1 MTTQMRASAREMR
14 HMVGRYLHA
23 RSCPAYA
30 VNAIRDAIMAAQAEG
45 ADAVTEMERVR
56 DRYAGARTSFDVR
69 RDGDGIVLDG
79 RGTPAILLAP
89 ALIDELSLAAVDGV
103 ARVHVVGT
111 PGVGIAAALGE
122 YAAVRGVAFE
132 IEPPAGGDAAEDAA
146 GDAGDRAILAPRRI
160 ERTPVRPA
168 ESAAG
173 PAMRRILL
181 EGYVMDADQFW
192 RLFHESNE
200 ALTPDSELSRRH
212 AGSQLYDENGDL
224 IGEVSEET
232 YLHLRRDENDPERA
246 VLA

>member
-132 IEPPAGGDAAEDAA
+132 IEPPAGDDAAEDAE

>member
-1 MTTQMRASAREMR
+1 
-14 HMVGRYLHA
+14 MVGRYLHA

-45 ADAVTEMERVR
+45 ADAVTVMERVR

-89 ALIDELSLAAVDGV
+89 ALIDELSLAAIDGV

-111 PGVGIAAALGE
+111 PGIGIAAALGE

-132 IEPPAGGDAAEDAA
+132 IESSAGGDAAEDVA
-146 GDAGDRAILAPRRI
+146 GDAGDRAILAPRRT